1 MSAFSMY
8 MDGNAALDVT
18 PEQRRPQPSFTVVP
32 GCVQRPSLPQPA
44 PLHGVQT
51 AGVVILAVAVLVCF
65 AVFGLQVTGNQQ
77 RAFET
82 ALATTEQTS
91 SRVQPVDSLWSLA
104 QEYPVDGLSSSDTSD
119 LIAAWNS
126 LDDAV
131 LQPGMELLVP
141 AA

>member
-1 MSAFSMY
+1 M
-8 MDGNAALDVT
+8 
-18 PEQRRPQPSFTVVP
+18 
-32 GCVQRPSLPQPA
+32 
-44 PLHGVQT
+44 
-51 AGVVILAVAVLVCF
+51 
-65 AVFGLQVTGNQQ
+65 FGLQVTGNQQ

-91 SRVQPVDSLWSLA
+91 IRVQPGDSLWSLA

-126 LDDAV
+126 LDDAF